1 MRSPEIRNND
11 GPNEFTITGTIKDW
25 DITDEI
31 HRITI
36 PTLITVGRYDEVT
49 KNVAMAIK
57 KEITNSRLKV
67 FNKSSHLTMWE
78 ETSLYLKTL
87 ENFMKKN

>member
-1 MRSPEIRNND
+1 MLWRAVLKYGIMN

-57 KEITNSRLKV
+57 KELTNSRL
-67 FNKSSHLTMWE
+67 
-78 ETSLYLKTL
+78 SLQQDLAPYDVGRDFSLL
-87 ENFMKKN
+87 ENA